1 MFNHLLSYRLKQ
13 LIKNKSIIFWSL
25 FFPIILACFF
35 KMAFSNMDEQFT
47 FKTIPVAVVE
57 TVASPENE
65 RFADSLTSAKN
76 NDQAIFKVTHLA
88 KKEANMSLKEN
99 KISGYYLLSKGE
111 PTLVIN
117 NNGFNQ
123 TFLKDFLQ
131 QFTYITVAMGD
142 IVKEKPEQ
150 FSNTLID
157 ELLNTHT
164 YTEKTTYGENEPKA
178 TTLYFFTVIAMACMF
193 GMNWG
198 IKNSTEI
205 QANQSAKGIR
215 MSMSP
220 VNKSTLIFT
229 NLLAAFLIFFS
240 EMLIVLG
247 FIRFV
252 LGIDF
257 GNRWSLILLTCFI
270 SCLLSISL
278 GSLVGSAIKGNDN
291 LKSTIVTTVSV
302 FGGFLS
308 GMMFPDVKYWIDQHA
323 PIIAWLNPTSLV
335 TDALYKLFYYTDLN
349 SYFMTLSMMIFMTV
363 LINIANY
370 LIMRR
375 QAYASI

>member
-1 MFNHLLSYRLKQ
+1 MFNHLLSYRFKQ
-13 LIKNKSIIFWSL
+13 LLKNKSIIFWSL

-35 KMAFSNMDEQFT
+35 KMAFSNLDDQFT
-47 FKTIPVAVVE
+47 FNTIPVAVVK
-57 TVASPENE
+57 TIDSPENQ
-65 RFADSLTSAKN
+65 RFTDSLKTAKN
-76 NDQAIFKVTHLA
+76 DQQAIFKVSTTDKVTA
-88 KKEANMSLKEN
+88 DNALKEN
-99 KISGYYLLSKGE
+99 KISGYYLLE
-111 PTLVIN
+111 EEAPLLVIN

-131 QFTYITVAMGD
+131 QFTYITAAMGD
-142 IVKEKPEQ
+142 IVREKPDQ
-150 FSNTLID
+150 FSESLVND
-157 ELLNTHT
+157 LLNAHT
-164 YTEKTTYGENEPKA
+164 YTEKTVYGENEPKS

-198 IKNSTEI
+198 IKNSSDL
-205 QANQSAKGIR
+205 QADQSPKGLR

-229 NLLAAFLIFFS
+229 NLLAAFLIFFG
-240 EMLIVLG
+240 EMLLVLG

-252 LGIDF
+252 LRVDF
-257 GNRWSLILLTCFI
+257 GNRWSLILLTCLM

-278 GSLVGSAIKGNDN
+278 GSLVGSGIKGNFN

-323 PIIAWLNPTSLV
+323 PIIAWLNPTSLI
-335 TDALYKLFYYTDLN
+335 TDALYKLFYYTDLT
-349 SYFMTLSMMIFMTV
+349 SFFMTIGMMFIMTV
-363 LINIANY
+363 VINIANY

-375 QAYASI
+375 QAYADI

>member
-1 MFNHLLSYRLKQ
+1 MFNHLLNYRLKQ

-25 FFPIILACFF
+25 LFPIILACFF
-35 KMAFSNMDEQFT
+35 KMAFSNLDDQFT
-47 FKTIPVAVVE
+47 FKTIPVAIVE
-57 TVASPENE
+57 TTSSPENE
-65 RFADSLTSAKN
+65 RFADSLKTAQN
-76 NDQAIFKVTHLA
+76 NDQAIFKVSHLN
-88 KKEANMSLKEN
+88 KKKAETALKEN
-99 KISGYYLLSKGE
+99 QISGYYLLSNHD

-131 QFTYITVAMGD
+131 QFTYISATMADVL
-142 IVKEKPEQ
+142 KEKPEA
-150 FSNTLID
+150 FSERLVE
-157 ELLNTHT
+157 ELLNTHS
-164 YTEKTTYGENEPKA
+164 YTEKISYSENNPNS

-198 IKNSTEI
+198 IKNSADI
-205 QANQSAKGIR
+205 QANQSPKGLR

-220 VNKSTLIFT
+220 VKKSTLIFT
-229 NLLAAFLIFFS
+229 NLLAAFLIFYS
-240 EMLIVLG
+240 EMLIVLS

-257 GNRWSLILLTCFI
+257 GNRWSLILLTCLL

-278 GSLVGSAIKGNDN
+278 GSLVGSAIKGNYS

-323 PIIAWLNPTSLV
+323 PLIAWLNPTSLV

-349 SYFMTLSMMIFMTV
+349 SYFMTIAMIVVMTV
-363 LINIANY
+363 IINIANY

-375 QAYASI
+375 QAYANL